1 MDITVVYETLY
12 GTTRALADTLAEGLR
27 GADPQARVSVLP
39 VDEAS
44 ADRLSGTELLVV
56 GGPTHA
62 LGMSRASTR
71 RSGSEG
77 KDADRAAGGTRT
89 GVREWLAA
97 LPPAPPGARAAAFT
111 TRLAY
116 PLAGSAARGIAR
128 RLRRLGYPLV
138 GVESFVVA
146 GPTGPLRDGE
156 QERARS
162 WAARLGT
169 DLARSRPHG
178 AEGPTG

>member
-12 GTTRALADTLAEGLR
+12 GTTRALAETLAEGLR
-27 GADPQARVSVLP
+27 GADPQARVSVLS

-44 ADRLSGTELLVV
+44 ADRLAGTELLLV

-62 LGMSRASTR
+62 LGLSRASTR

-77 KDADRAAGGTRT
+77 KDAARAAGATRT

-97 LPPAPPGARAAAFT
+97 LPAAPSGARAAAFT
-111 TRLAY
+111 TRLAF

-128 RLRRLGYPLV
+128 RLRRLGYRVV
-138 GVESFVVA
+138 GAESFIVA
-146 GPTGPLRDGE
+146 SPTGPLRDGE
-156 QERARS
+156 QQRALS
-162 WAARLGT
+162 WAARLAT
-169 DLARSRPHG
+169 SLPARPP
-178 AEGPTG
+178 AT